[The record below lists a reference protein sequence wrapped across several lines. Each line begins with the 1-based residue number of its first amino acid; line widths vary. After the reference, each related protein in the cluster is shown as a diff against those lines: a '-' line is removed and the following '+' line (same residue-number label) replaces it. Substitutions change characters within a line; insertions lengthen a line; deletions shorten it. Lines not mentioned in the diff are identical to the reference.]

1 MAEQEVVIQ
10 NTKPEIKKIQKEGH
24 IFFDFLLFLLCPVIL
39 QNKSTNIIFSKLNI
53 NFPTVFIIAITPN
66 SYL

>member
-10 NTKPEIKKIQKEGH
+10 NTKPEIKKIQKEGQ
-24 IFFDFLLFLLCPVIL
+24 IFFDFLLCPVIL

>member
-10 NTKPEIKKIQKEGH
+10 NTKPEIKKIQKEEQ
-24 IFFDFLLFLLCPVIL
+24 IFFDFLLCPVIL

>member
-10 NTKPEIKKIQKEGH
+10 NTKPEIKKIQKEGQ
-24 IFFDFLLFLLCPVIL
+24 IFFDFLLRPVIL